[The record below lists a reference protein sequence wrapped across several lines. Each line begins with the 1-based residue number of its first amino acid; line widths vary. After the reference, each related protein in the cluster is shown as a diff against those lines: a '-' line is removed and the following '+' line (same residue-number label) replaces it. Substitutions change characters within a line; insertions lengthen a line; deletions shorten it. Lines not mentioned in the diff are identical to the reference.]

1 MSEKVLDVPTRIEL
15 PRDQIRAACRKCHVE
30 ELAVFGSV
38 LRDDFRQD
46 SDVDFLAKFQRDDAG
61 PWMSYLTG
69 LQGELS
75 RILRRSVDVLDWV
88 AVEKSRNPFRRHAI
102 LTTKRLL
109 YVA

>member
-1 MSEKVLDVPTRIEL
+1 MSERVLDVPMRIEL
-15 PRDQIRAACRKCHVE
+15 QPDQITSVCHEYHVS

-38 LRDDFRQD
+38 LRDDFRPE
-46 SDVDFLAKFQRDDAG
+46 SDVDFLVKFQRDDAG
-61 PWMSYLTG
+61 PWMKYLTG
-69 LQGELS
+69 LQEELS
-75 RILRRSVDVLDWV
+75 RILRRPVEVVDWA

>member
-1 MSEKVLDVPTRIEL
+1 MSERILDVPMRIEL
-15 PRDQIRAACRKCHVE
+15 PRDEITGLCRKYHVD

-38 LRDDFRQD
+38 LRDDFRPD
-46 SDVDFLAKFQRDDAG
+46 SDIDFLVKFQRDDAG

-69 LQGELS
+69 LQEELS
-75 RILRRSVDVLDWV
+75 RILRRPVDVVDWV

-102 LTTKRLL
+102 LSTKKLL